1 MTSNTIPS
9 ATTVNYNNP
18 EILAHCI
25 DAVAHSCHRR
35 HRQTL
40 DVENE
45 LFRFGGDTRR
55 IIRRVNGR
63 VHTLEQSSNDRAD
76 LLERQLR
83 DTHQEVRQLRRE
95 IREAHNL
102 IQTLFSTRDIHH
114 RQLTSIEHR
123 LGLRLIPRLPRNV
136 QNPDSLI
143 HDSVPVQSTSSIH
156 DVPVSLSDRIRSPV
170 SPSVAASILLPASS
184 SSDTLYSQH
193 DSSSSSSSERIL
205 PIFAPAPLLVRIDLT
220 EGDEANPI
228 TVE

>member
-1 MTSNTIPS
+1 MTSNNIPS
-9 ATTVNYNNP
+9 ATSVNYNNP
-18 EILAHCI
+18 ETLAHCI

-55 IIRRVNGR
+55 IIRRVNAR
-63 VHTLEQSSNDRAD
+63 VHTLEQSSSDRAD

-114 RQLTSIEHR
+114 R
-123 LGLRLIPRLPRNV
+123 
-136 QNPDSLI
+136 
-143 HDSVPVQSTSSIH
+143 
-156 DVPVSLSDRIRSPV
+156 
-170 SPSVAASILLPASS
+170 
-184 SSDTLYSQH
+184 
-193 DSSSSSSSERIL
+193 
-205 PIFAPAPLLVRIDLT
+205 
-220 EGDEANPI
+220 
-228 TVE
+228 

>member
-1 MTSNTIPS
+1 MTSNNIPS
-9 ATTVNYNNP
+9 ATSVNYNNP
-18 EILAHCI
+18 ETLAYCI

-35 HRQTL
+35 PRQTL

-55 IIRRVNGR
+55 IIRRVNAR

-114 RQLTSIEHR
+114 RRLTSIEHR

-136 QNPDSLI
+136 QDPDSLI

-156 DVPVSLSDRIRSPV
+156 DVPVSLSDRI
-170 SPSVAASILLPASS
+170 
-184 SSDTLYSQH
+184 
-193 DSSSSSSSERIL
+193 
-205 PIFAPAPLLVRIDLT
+205 
-220 EGDEANPI
+220 
-228 TVE
+228 

>member
-1 MTSNTIPS
+1 MTSNTVPF
-9 ATTVNYNNP
+9 ATTVNCNNP

-114 RQLTSIEHR
+114 RRLTSIEHR

-143 HDSVPVQSTSSIH
+143 HDSVPVQSTSYIH

-184 SSDTLYSQH
+184 HQILFTPRTTVLLLLSPNIFFLFSRLHLYLSASTSQK
-193 DSSSSSSSERIL
+193 ETK
-205 PIFAPAPLLVRIDLT
+205 PTP
-220 EGDEANPI
+220 
-228 TVE
+228 